1 MYVRKIN
8 FPIWSRM
15 DTNFDNIQRMNI
27 YEFHRSN
34 PDIFRQ
40 FSIKDILF
48 LYYKCPQKDKILQL
62 HSTYNQF
69 TFSLNGGRIFHQG
82 EHTYH
87 INKDSGF
94 LLRRAGFLQEMSD
107 DILGWKLL
115 AFYIQDDHL
124 RRIFDEFRLDL
135 PLKDLPSSPT
145 EMMIRIHINDRIR
158 NCYESF
164 IPYFHQAAPL
174 PEKIIEIKLKE
185 LLYNVFINPENRNVL
200 SYINN
205 LADGQATPI
214 WEIMEANYM
223 YNLKLSEFAQLAN
236 RSLSGFKREFEK
248 FYGASPGKWLA
259 QKRLERAK
267 TQIETTHKTIGE
279 IAFEN
284 GFENN
289 SHFSRVFKKR
299 YGKSPFHFRD

>member
-1 MYVRKIN
+1 
-8 FPIWSRM
+8 
-15 DTNFDNIQRMNI
+15 MNI
-27 YEFHRSN
+27 YEFHKAN

-40 FSIKDILF
+40 SSVKDVLF

-87 INKDSGF
+87 INKNSGF

-115 AFYIQDDHL
+115 AFYIKDDYL
-124 RRIFDEFRLDL
+124 KRIFDEFRTHL
-135 PLKDLPSSPT
+135 PLNDLPSSPS

-158 NCYESF
+158 NCYESL
-164 IPYFHQAAPL
+164 IPYFDQTVPI
-174 PEKIIEIKLKE
+174 PEEILKIKLKE

-205 LADGQATPI
+205 LADGHVTPI

-223 YNLKLSEFAQLAN
+223 YNLKLSEYAQLAN
-236 RSLSGFKREFEK
+236 RSLSAFKREFAA
-248 FYGASPGKWLA
+248 FYGTTPGKWLA
-259 QKRLERAK
+259 EKRLERGII
-267 TQIETTHKTIGE
+267 QLETTWKTIEE

-284 GFENN
+284 VYEYSSQFR
-289 SHFSRVFKKR
+289 RVFKGR
-299 YGKSPFHFRD
+299 FGRSPAQNR

>member
-1 MYVRKIN
+1 M
-8 FPIWSRM
+8 
-15 DTNFDNIQRMNI
+15 QMNI
-27 YEFHRSN
+27 YEFHKAN

-40 FSIKDILF
+40 FSIKNVLF
-48 LYYKCPQKDKILQL
+48 LYYKCPQKDRILQL

-115 AFYIQDDHL
+115 AFYIKDDYL
-124 RRIFDEFRLDL
+124 KKIFDEFRTHL
-135 PLKDLPSSPT
+135 PLNNLPLSPA
-145 EMMIRIHINDRIR
+145 EMMIRIHINDRTR
-158 NCYESF
+158 NCYESL
-164 IPYFHQAAPL
+164 IPYFDQEAPL
-174 PEKIIEIKLKE
+174 PEEILKIKLKE

-205 LADGQATPI
+205 LADGHVTPI

-223 YNLKLSEFAQLAN
+223 YNLKLSEYAQLAN
-236 RSLSGFKREFEK
+236 RSLSAFKREFAA
-248 FYGASPGKWLA
+248 FYGTSPGKWLA
-259 QKRLERAK
+259 EKRLARAK
-267 TQIETTHKTIGE
+267 SQVETTQKSISE

-284 GFENN
+284 GYENN

>member
-1 MYVRKIN
+1 
-8 FPIWSRM
+8 
-15 DTNFDNIQRMNI
+15 MNI
-27 YEFHRSN
+27 YEFHKAN
-34 PDIFRQ
+34 PDTFRQ
-40 FSIKDILF
+40 FSVKDVLF
-48 LYYKCPQKDKILQL
+48 LYYKCPQKDRILQL

-115 AFYIQDDHL
+115 AFYIKDDYL
-124 RRIFDEFRLDL
+124 KRIFDEFRTDL
-135 PLKDLPSSPT
+135 PLSNLPSPST
-145 EMMIRIHINDRIR
+145 EMMIPIHINDRIR
-158 NCYESF
+158 SCYESL
-164 IPYFHQAAPL
+164 IPYFDQTSPL
-174 PEKIIEIKLKE
+174 PEKILEIKLKE

-205 LADGQATPI
+205 LADGNVAPV

-223 YNLKLSEFAQLAN
+223 YNLKLSEYAQLAN
-236 RSLSGFKREFEK
+236 RSLSAFKREFVA
-248 FYGASPGKWLA
+248 FYGTTPGKWLA
-259 QKRLERAK
+259 EKRIARAK
-267 TQIETTHKTIGE
+267 AQVETTQKPISE

-284 GFENN
+284 GFAN
-289 SHFSRVFKKR
+289 SAHFSRVFKDR
-299 YGKSPFHFRD
+299 YGISPVHYRK